1 MSKRAGLLDYTDDGR
16 IAFTTYPG
24 NNEIFHYYHVMTWQY
39 ILTMLIAA
47 LLLAWFIVSKNFR
60 MKNFVKIY
68 LDILSLTLTKN
79 LPRSLENCNHK
90 SRLILGPFLLLLLIA
105 SIKFCNLIL
114 DDKIRKIENKIID
127 SWDDLALSKNVLI
140 VSLENEFMTE
150 FVQQDNDMARNFK
163 KRFKEIDI
171 NLHLDKQFLTQ
182 MALNISNGKAVFIK
196 NRSTLIFMLMLMAK
210 YVKNFDPEF
219 LDHVHISRHGSTSL
233 PYFIPVFHTS
243 DHPYYRDLN
252 NVYVDL
258 FLSGLGIMDE

>member
-1 MSKRAGLLDYTDDGR
+1 M
-16 IAFTTYPG
+16 
-24 NNEIFHYYHVMTWQY
+24 
-39 ILTMLIAA
+39 
-47 LLLAWFIVSKNFR
+47 
-60 MKNFVKIY
+60 
-68 LDILSLTLTKN
+68 
-79 LPRSLENCNHK
+79 
-90 SRLILGPFLLLLLIA
+90 
-105 SIKFCNLIL
+105 IL

-182 MALNISNGKAVFIK
+182 MAFNISNGKAVFIK

-210 YVKNFDPEF
+210 YVKDFDPEF

-252 NVYVDL
+252 NVYVDV
-258 FLSGLGIMDE
+258 FLSGLAMMDE